1 MDNPMNKLDINSLK
15 ESPRR
20 PSDGQTH
27 PTNRVQE
34 KLETFQQPI
43 SSPVEPIRDLASLN
57 ESPRRQ
63 RDSGAAPSS
72 ITSVVTQPIEERRP
86 GLDQGRV
93 NRGTGREGAGFQD
106 IPIGQKLA
114 LIALALGLPIALL
127 LFFLVQRDNANVN
140 FAATERRGVEYLRP
154 VVKLFEV
161 LPDHLATSVAV
172 LNGNAGTEA
181 ARLEAAQIVDNT
193 IAQIEAVDAK
203 YGLEFR
209 TSEQLASLKAKWE
222 AIKAQHSILNSQLT
236 IERHTAIIN
245 TEIIGLIKSVAD
257 YSNLILDPDLDSYYL
272 MSLATLDLPR
282 AINATATLRTLAIT
296 AANQGSITPEGRVA
310 LQAAFDRAVDELNVV
325 STNTNSSFAAN
336 PTVKQMLDKDLFTM
350 NSELSKVIRNVY
362 GNILGSATLRVSGEG
377 MLEASQNSYRAQ
389 FAFYYGV
396 LRELDTLLQERIAG
410 IRQQSLYTLLSVMIG
425 LLVALGLIV
434 FITRQ
439 ITRPLRE
446 LGAVSERVGR
456 GDLSQLAQVESRD
469 EIGNL
474 ARSFNN
480 SILQLRDANARQETE
495 IARGQQLQANI
506 GEFLNVAMD
515 IAQGDFTR
523 RGQVS
528 EDALGNVVDAI
539 NYMTEEL
546 GYVLKDV
553 QGATDSVS
561 QGATDMFGTADEI
574 AKNAQQQAGE
584 AQKAR
589 DEVQVI
595 TSSIRQMAE
604 TAGSSAQAAER
615 TLVASQQG
623 RQAVTETLSEMQNI
637 RREVQGVAKRVKGL
651 SERSTEISEIV
662 ETISKIARQTNLLAL
677 NAALEA
683 SAAGDAGARFATV
696 AAEVRS
702 LAENTTSSVQ
712 RVSNLIKSVQ
722 DEVQEVLSG
731 VETGNRQVEDGYRVA
746 QQAGQRLEEIATIAQ
761 QTAQFAQEIS
771 NVTREQVGRV
781 EQVGQVVEQMADISE
796 QSQATVS
803 QGREAAERLQV
814 LASQLSSNI
823 ARFRVA

>member
-1 MDNPMNKLDINSLK
+1 MDNPMNKIDVHSLK

-20 PSDGQTH
+20 PADGQTH
-27 PTNRVQE
+27 RGQE
-34 KLETFQQPI
+34 TLDTFQ
-43 SSPVEPIRDLASLN
+43 EPIATPTGSPMELASLT
-57 ESPRRQ
+57 ESPRRRTDGGRSVGTNVLETALASDVPGRRASSQ
-63 RDSGAAPSS
+63 GAA
-72 ITSVVTQPIEERRP
+72 
-86 GLDQGRV
+86 GLKDV
-93 NRGTGREGAGFQD
+93 
-106 IPIGQKLA
+106 PVGQKLA
-114 LIALALGLPIALL
+114 LIALALALPIALL
-127 LFFLVQRDNANVN
+127 LFFLVQRDNASAN
-140 FAATERRGVEYLRP
+140 FAAKERRGVEYLKP

-161 LPDHLATSVAV
+161 LPTHLAQSVAV
-172 LNGNAGTEA
+172 LNGNANAEQ
-181 ARLEAAQIVDNT
+181 ARLGAAEVVDAA

-209 TSEQLASLKAKWE
+209 TSEQLADLKAKWE
-222 AIKAQHSILNSQLT
+222 AIKTQHSILNSQLT
-236 IERHTAIIN
+236 IERHNAIIN
-245 TEIIGLIKSVAD
+245 TNIIGLIKAVAD
-257 YSNLILDPDLDSYYL
+257 NSNLILDPDLDSYYL

-282 AINATATLRTLAIT
+282 AINATGNLRTLAIT
-296 AANQGSITPEGRVA
+296 AANQGSISPEGRVA
-310 LQAAFDRAVDELNVV
+310 LQGAFDRAVDELNVV
-325 STNTNSSFAAN
+325 STNINSSFAAN
-336 PTVKQMLDKDLFTM
+336 PRVKQLLDQDLFTM

-362 GNILGSATLRVSGEG
+362 GNILGTATLNVSGEE
-377 MLEASQNSYRAQ
+377 MLEISQNSYQAQ

-396 LRELDTLLQERIAG
+396 MRELDTLLQERIAG
-410 IRQQSLYTLLSVMIG
+410 IRQTSLYTLLAVTVGLLLAIG
-425 LLVALGLIV
+425 LIS

-446 LGAVSERVGR
+446 LGIVSERVGQ
-456 GDLSQLAQVESRD
+456 GDLSQLAQVDSRD

-474 ARSFNN
+474 AKSFNN
-480 SILQLRDANARQETE
+480 SILQLREANARQEAE
-495 IARGQQLQANI
+495 IARGKQLQDNI

-515 IAQGDFTR
+515 IAQGDFTK

-553 QGATDSVS
+553 QSATESVN

-574 AKNAQQQAGE
+574 AQKAQQQAGE

-589 DEVQVI
+589 EEVQVI
-595 TSSIRQMAE
+595 TSSIRQMAN

-615 TLVASQQG
+615 TLLASQEG

-637 RREVQGVAKRVKGL
+637 RREVQAVAKRVKGL
-651 SERSTEISEIV
+651 SERSLEISEIV
-662 ETISKIARQTNLLAL
+662 ETISKIAKQTNLLAL

-696 AAEVRS
+696 AGEVRA

-712 RVSNLIKSVQ
+712 RVAGLIKSVQ

-731 VETGNRQVEDGYRVA
+731 VEMGNRQVEDGYRVA

-771 NVTREQVGRV
+771 NVTRDQVDRAL
-781 EQVGQVVEQMADISE
+781 QVGQVVEQMAEISE
-796 QSQATVS
+796 ESQQTVS
-803 QGREAAERLQV
+803 QGREAAERLQA
-814 LASQLSSNI
+814 LASQLSSSI
-823 ARFRVA
+823 ARFRIA